1 MMEGEESGVEG
12 KERRKERK
20 ERGATD
26 KRWSS
31 PASCAP
37 YCAICIM
44 LRESCNAQK
53 EQKIRKEQKINPER
67 KSEKGRELHPTET
80 LGIF

>member
-1 MMEGEESGVEG
+1 VEWKEKKEEK
-12 KERRKERK
+12 KEKK

-53 EQKIRKEQKINPER
+53 EQKNKKRTKDQSR
-67 KSEKGRELHPTET
+67 EKK
-80 LGIF
+80 